1 MPDRWDDERIR
12 EEINDKIAGER
23 LDLWDIQVAV
33 EDGEVTLS
41 GTVDSGEMKTLVE
54 ELCDRV
60 RGVTEVTNLLRVA
73 REHDGQIAIGNIFGG
88 LDPDWRR

>member
-12 EEINDKIAGER
+12 DEINDKLSGAR

-33 EDGEVTLS
+33 EAGEVTLS

-54 ELCDRV
+54 ELCDTTK
-60 RGVTEVTNLLRVA
+60 GVTEVTNLLRVA
-73 REHDGQIAIGNIFGG
+73 REHDGQIAIANIFGG
-88 LDPDWRR
+88 IDPDWRR